1 MLNLRYP
8 RYAPGLNF
16 GLKIFFILLSLF
28 CMGECQTS
36 MFQVFILK
44 LWSFNIMVLKRDLR
58 SYFAKSDNAKVKSNS
73 QKDEPNA
80 SYFYLLCIKYNRWNW
95 DPASTAGSMKSCSE
109 NIPLKIKDPIKHEI
123 GNYTT
128 ICGAI
133 AAIDCFSKI
142 YAKFS
147 LKRTLVNA
155 CMKK

>member
-16 GLKIFFILLSLF
+16 DFFYSIVIVLHGWVSNLNVSSF
-28 CMGECQTS
+28 YFEIM
-36 MFQVFILK
+36 I
-44 LWSFNIMVLKRDLR
+44 FNIMVLKRDLR
-58 SYFAKSDNAKVKSNS
+58 SYFAKSDNAKVKSSS
-73 QKDEPNA
+73 QTDEPNA

-128 ICGAI
+128 ICGAK